1 MRRFMSA
8 PLEAFLARIYVDAEA
23 RARFLADPRA
33 EAVSSGLSPTDVD
46 AVMSIDRL
54 GLEMTVGS
62 LQRKREPKRADRR

>member
-1 MRRFMSA
+1 MSA